1 MRTTF
6 VCLALVFVLF
16 CPFASAQW
24 VQTNLPDSLT
34 VSCFAVSGTNL
45 FAGTAAGV
53 FLSSTG
59 GSNWAPF
66 TSGLT
71 SSYIYSLAVQGTDLF
86 AGTSG
91 DGVFRSTD
99 RGATWTHTYL
109 TTGYVYCLA
118 LSETNLIAGTG
129 GGAYLS
135 TDRGASWTAPDP
147 GLSGTPNAFL
157 VYGKNLFAG
166 TGGGGIF
173 LSTNNGT
180 SWAKSDSGLP
190 FSSFVSSLAACGTII
205 FAGIMLPV
213 FPPADVVYSS
223 SNSGRNWARADSGF
237 LGSFTVST
245 FAVYGTNLFAGVSD
259 HFHPPGGGVYVSSN
273 NGTSWTAVNT
283 GLQPKEAVLSL
294 IVSGTSLFAGTNDG
308 VWRRPLS
315 EMVTGVEMS
324 STEVPEMFE
333 LEQNYPNPFNPSTT
347 IKYELPRTSQ
357 VSLTVFDILGREVS
371 VLVNDR
377 RDAGVY
383 EVKFD
388 GSNLASGVYFYRI
401 QAGDFTQTKRL
412 LLLK

>member
-1 MRTTF
+1 MIAKA
-6 VCLALVFVLF
+6 VCVAFTDLLLCA
-16 CPFASAQW
+16 FASAQW
-24 VQTNLPDSLT
+24 VQSNLPDSLT

-45 FAGTAAGV
+45 YAGTAAGV

-66 TSGLT
+66 ISGLT
-71 SSYIYSLAVQGTDLF
+71 SSYIYSLAVQGTELF

-99 RGATWTHTYL
+99 RGATWTRTNL

-135 TDRGASWTAPDP
+135 TDRGTSWTHSDL
-147 GLSGTPNAFL
+147 GLSGTLNAFL
-157 VYGKNLFAG
+157 VYGKDLFAG
-166 TGGGGIF
+166 TGGGLF
-173 LSTNNGT
+173 LSTDDGA
-180 SWAKSDSGLP
+180 SWAESDSGLP
-190 FSSFVSSLAACGTII
+190 FSSFVSSLAACGTNL

-213 FPPADVVYSS
+213 FPPANVVYSS

-245 FAVYGTNLFAGVSD
+245 FAVYGTNLFAGVAD

-283 GLQPKEAVLSL
+283 GLPPKEAVLSL
-294 IVSGTSLFAGTNDG
+294 TVSGTSLFAGTYDG

-315 EMVTGVEMS
+315 EMVTGIGIS
-324 STEVPEMFE
+324 STEVPGKFK
-333 LEQNYPNPFNPSTT
+333 LEQNYPNPFNPGTT
-347 IKYELPRTSQ
+347 IRFELPVASH
-357 VSLTVFDILGREVS
+357 VSLSVFDILGREVS
-371 VLVNDR
+371 VLVNER
-377 RDAGVY
+377 MEAGVHGVRF
-383 EVKFD
+383 EAHD
-388 GSNLASGVYFYRI
+388 LASGVYLYRL
-401 QAGDFTQTKRL
+401 QAGSFVNTKKSVI
-412 LLLK
+412 LK